1 MRTSIYAKI
10 FSLAIGLILLM
21 VVVAIASS
29 YLVNR
34 VGDQL
39 RMQSE
44 VLIPIN
50 NVIAGIEA
58 KVLEQEVQLEHLFRL
73 HATPETAHA
82 EVEDTK
88 ARLATLSEEIGE
100 RFSGAYAMLEAHE
113 PAWFA
118 GDASV
123 ESARI
128 GALLQGIEREYG
140 DYFSQSQTVVALM
153 DGGRPEEIALAD
165 RLVARE
171 EADVYEALDT
181 LRTEVKRYV
190 EGGLNSSAQH
200 EAWLGVLILILTGGA
215 ILLGLPA
222 AAIVTRGLVA
232 PIKRLITGVQA
243 VRSGDLAFDLRIS
256 SRDEVGQLAEGFRE
270 MVAGLRAKQQITE
283 TFGKYVDPRVV
294 ERLIED
300 PELSKPGGDRR
311 EMTVFFSDIA
321 GFTRLSTELTASS
334 LLRLLNRYFEVMTVP
349 IRESGGVIDKY
360 IGDAIMAY
368 WGPPF
373 VAAEVQ
379 AGAACEAALNQLPAL
394 AAFRAEVPEI
404 LGLRT
409 NAPQIEIRVGLAS
422 GPLVVGSVGSE
433 VSRNYTV
440 IGDTVN
446 LASRLEGACKLYH
459 VQIVVDQGTRMA
471 ADACRFREL
480 DSIRVWGRSEP
491 VRIFEL
497 RGFQADGAQDALA
510 GTFERALAAYRTR
523 AFDIAEAGF
532 KQCLEIDPGDGA
544 SRLFLERLGALR
556 EQPPGPDWDG
566 VWTMTSK

>member
-10 FSLAIGLILLM
+10 FSIAIGLILLM

-29 YLVNR
+29 FLVNR

-44 VLIPIN
+44 ILIPIN
-50 NVIAGIEA
+50 DLVAEIEA

-73 HATPETAHA
+73 RATPQTAHA
-82 EVEDTK
+82 EVEDTR
-88 ARLATLSEEIGE
+88 ARLAALSAEIGE
-100 RFSGAYAMLEAHE
+100 RFAGAHALLDAHA

-118 GDASV
+118 GAARA

-140 DYFSQSQTVVALM
+140 DYFSQSQTVIELM
-153 DGGRPEEIALAD
+153 GGGNPEEIALAD

-171 EADVYEALDT
+171 EVDIYEALDT
-181 LRTEVKRYV
+181 LRTEVKDYV
-190 EGGLNSSAQH
+190 ERGLASSAQH

-243 VRSGDLAFDLRIS
+243 VRSGDLAFDLSIT

-300 PELSKPGGDRR
+300 PESSKPGGDRR
-311 EMTVFFSDIA
+311 VMTVFFSDIA
-321 GFTRLSTELTASS
+321 AFTRLSTEFTASS

-349 IRESGGVIDKY
+349 IRDSGGVIDKY

-379 AGAACEAALNQLPAL
+379 ARAACAAALNQLPAL

-404 LGLRT
+404 LGLRA
-409 NAPQIEIRVGLAS
+409 NAPTIEIRIGLAT

-446 LASRLEGACKLYH
+446 LASRLEGACKLYRT
-459 VQIVVDQGTRMA
+459 QIVVDEGTRVA
-471 ADACRFREL
+471 ADGFRFREL
-480 DSIRVWGRSEP
+480 DSIRVWGRAEP

-497 RGFQADGAQDALA
+497 RGSAADGAQDPLIAP
-510 GTFERALAAYRTR
+510 FEGALAAYRAQ
-523 AFDIAEAGF
+523 AFEVAEAGF
-532 KQCLEIDPGDGA
+532 RQSLEIDPEDGA
-544 SRLFLERLGALR
+544 SSLFLERLGALR
-556 EQPPGPDWDG
+556 AHPPGPEWDG
-566 VWTMTSK
+566 VWAMASK